1 MRIRRRALRAPAS
14 NIAGSQTRLAY
25 GCGSHCGSPRSA
37 GPQPRDALRLA
48 LPHRGFFEGSPVPG
62 RVGEGDR
69 ADRRERD
76 TGVTVRGDVRAPGGG
91 VTDRA
96 ERAGERLGDL
106 AIAVEGPH
114 TFTEAAPH
122 EHRTVEGEREIA
134 RQLRTE
140 RRARACHI
148 AGDRERHRG
157 DDLEARERFARAL
170 PPALERRQRDLADVG
185 GRAEP
190 EDRAVG
196 DLTTQLQHLAG
207 ERGEVDPRGPPPP
220 GERETPSNAEVP
232 ALEVGT

>member
-1 MRIRRRALRAPAS
+1 
-14 NIAGSQTRLAY
+14 
-25 GCGSHCGSPRSA
+25 PRSA
-37 GPQPRDALRLA
+37 GPQPRDALRLARSGSQTRLAARVAEPPRPPLGSHYHVHRLASVGGAPAPRRPAARTTRITDSPRGARRRASAPAARLA

-96 ERAGERLGDL
+96 EPAGERLGDL

-140 RRARACHI
+140 RRSAGPRSRRRRPGLPAAPQRTRA
-148 AGDRERHRG
+148 
-157 DDLEARERFARAL
+157 
-170 PPALERRQRDLADVG
+170 
-185 GRAEP
+185 
-190 EDRAVG
+190 
-196 DLTTQLQHLAG
+196 
-207 ERGEVDPRGPPPP
+207 
-220 GERETPSNAEVP
+220 
-232 ALEVGT
+232 

>member
-76 TGVTVRGDVRAPGGG
+76 TGVTVGGDVRAPGGG

-170 PPALERRQRDLADVG
+170 PPRSEEHTSELQSLAYLVCRLLLEKKKKKREQR
-185 GRAEP
+185 
-190 EDRAVG
+190 
-196 DLTTQLQHLAG
+196 
-207 ERGEVDPRGPPPP
+207 
-220 GERETPSNAEVP
+220 
-232 ALEVGT
+232 

>member
-1 MRIRRRALRAPAS
+1 MSGA
-14 NIAGSQTRLAY
+14 
-25 GCGSHCGSPRSA
+25 PRSA
-37 GPQPRDALRLA
+37 RRGRGPLWPAHAQPATRTGSASIERRRVTDSPRLRLRLALRPRDALRLA

-76 TGVTVRGDVRAPGGG
+76 TGVTVGGDVRAPGGG

-114 TFTEAAPH
+114 TLTEAAPH

-170 PPALERRQRDLADVG
+170 PPALERRQRDL
-185 GRAEP
+185 
-190 EDRAVG
+190 
-196 DLTTQLQHLAG
+196 
-207 ERGEVDPRGPPPP
+207 
-220 GERETPSNAEVP
+220 
-232 ALEVGT
+232 